1 MSSTSTNLHPQP
13 LQVYKLIRTLGEGA
27 FGKVK
32 LVKHLPSEKFVAMKE
47 ISKASLTTT
56 PTNYDRFI
64 REITFFK
71 TLSHPHVIALYEV
84 IESPTHYYFVMNYA
98 DNSDLLTYITEQRYL
113 KESKAKEIFTQII
126 TGVMY
131 LHKQHV
137 VHRDLKPENILLMN
151 NYNTAIISDFGL
163 ANWYNNDNKLRTMCG
178 SLHYASP
185 EMIMGEAYNGE
196 ASDVWSLGV
205 MLYVMIT
212 GKLPFDGCNNDEV
225 CNKIVNVVYKFPM
238 DVKVSKECKDL
249 IMKMLVHEPQERIKL
264 SNVMVHPFVNGCKD
278 GKSVVSGC
286 DEDKVMVDTVCALGK
301 FGIETTKEEIK
312 KKIKDNVFDQVTTC
326 YKLIKEKY
334 SKHIHNSE
342 SGITC
347 VSHRPKVKC
356 KLLSPRTD
364 INNNNNNTVQ
374 NGLLKGRERNKCN
387 NSHTHVNSKRN
398 VSSKTKIESS
408 LQSKTNIRNT
418 NNNNN
423 SKHKDKH
430 SISKNNNKLT
440 TTTSHHHS
448 TDKQHHP
455 FYTTINLTTDTS
467 QIQTIFKHKRIAK
480 KTKTT
485 LQKTKLTPFT
495 SSYADM
501 NINTTGNTNTILHL
515 YTSNNPNK
523 QKLSLKQQQSTSNTF
538 NSHDIRSTSNKKAT
552 NSSSL
557 NKTKQQHTPR
567 KCLFTFNNNMK
578 PLSTSKPTPHKQ
590 QHVTPTTNATNIYM
604 ICTTH
609 QPINII
615 KRKLE
620 SIATKKQYT
629 FKQSKY
635 NVYQLIN
642 NSNTAVL
649 DIHVNTSGI
658 LKLCHCKGEKSQTKE
673 MVQVILHEIGF
684 D

>member
-163 ANWYNNDNKLRTMCG
+163 ANWYNNDNKLFTMCG

-185 EMIMGEAYNGE
+185 EMIMGETYNGE

-264 SNVMVHPFVNGCKD
+264 SDVMVHPFVNGCKD

-347 VSHRPKVKC
+347 VSYRPKVKC

-364 INNNNNNTVQ
+364 INNNNNTVQ

-398 VSSKTKIESS
+398 VSSKTS
-408 LQSKTNIRNT
+408 LQSKTNIRHM

-557 NKTKQQHTPR
+557 NKTKLQHTPR

-590 QHVTPTTNATNIYM
+590 QHVAPTTNTTNIYM

-629 FKQSKY
+629 IKQSKY

>member
-1 MSSTSTNLHPQP
+1 MSSTSTTQP

-64 REITFFK
+64 RELTFFK
-71 TLSHPHVIALYEV
+71 TLSHPHVITLYEV

-131 LHKQHV
+131 LHTQHV

-163 ANWYNNDNKLRTMCG
+163 ANWYSNDNKLHTMCG

-205 MLYVMIT
+205 MLYVMVT
-212 GKLPFDGCNNDEV
+212 GQLPFDGDNNDEV
-225 CNKIVNVVYKFPM
+225 CNRIVNVVYKFPM

-249 IMKMLVHEPQERIKL
+249 IMKMLVHAPQERIKL
-264 SNVMVHPFVNGCKD
+264 SDVLLHPFVNGGKD
-278 GKSVVSGC
+278 GKSVLGGC
-286 DEDKVMVDTVCALGK
+286 DEDKVIVDTVCALGK

-312 KKIKDNVFDQVTTC
+312 MKVRDNVFDQVTTC

-334 SKHIHNSE
+334 IKHIHNNE
-342 SGITC
+342 NGITC
-347 VSHRPKVKC
+347 VSYRSKGKC
-356 KLLSPRTD
+356 KLSSPRTD
-364 INNNNNNTVQ
+364 NNGGTVH
-374 NGLLKGRERNKCN
+374 NVLLKIRERNKCN
-387 NSHTHVNSKRN
+387 NSNTHGNSNSKRN
-398 VSSKTKIESS
+398 VSSKTKTTST
-408 LQSKTNIRNT
+408 LQSKTNIRMT

-423 SKHKDKH
+423 SSKH
-430 SISKNNNKLT
+430 SINKNNKLT
-440 TTTSHHHS
+440 TTTSYHHS

-467 QIQTIFKHKRIAK
+467 QIQTIFKHKRIGK

-495 SSYADM
+495 LSYADINM
-501 NINTTGNTNTILHL
+501 NTTGNTNTILHL

-523 QKLSLKQQQSTSNTF
+523 QKMSLKQQQSTSNTF
-538 NSHDIRSTSNKKAT
+538 NSHDIRSTS
-552 NSSSL
+552 L

-567 KCLFTFNNNMK
+567 KCLFTLNNNNMK

-590 QHVTPTTNATNIYM
+590 QHNATTIYM

-609 QPINII
+609 QPINVI

-635 NVYQLIN
+635 NAYQLIN
-642 NSNTAVL
+642 YSNTAVL
-649 DIHVNTSGI
+649 DIHVNTSGV

>member
-1 MSSTSTNLHPQP
+1 MSSTSTTLHPQP

-71 TLSHPHVIALYEV
+71 TLSHPHLIALYEV

-163 ANWYNNDNKLRTMCG
+163 ANWYSNDNKLRTMCG

-185 EMIMGEAYNGE
+185 EMIMGETYNGE

-205 MLYVMIT
+205 ILYVMVT

-225 CNKIVNVVYKFPM
+225 CNKIVNVIYKFPM
-238 DVKVSKECKDL
+238 DMKVSKECKDL

-264 SNVMVHPFVNGCKD
+264 SDVMVHPFINGGKD
-278 GKSVVSGC
+278 KKSVVGRC
-286 DEDKVMVDTVCALGK
+286 DEDKVMVDTVCALRK

-312 KKIKDNVFDQVTTC
+312 MKVRDNVFDQVTTC

-334 SKHIHNSE
+334 IKLSSGSE

-347 VSHRPKVKC
+347 VSYRPKVKC

-364 INNNNNNTVQ
+364 INNNNNTIH

-387 NSHTHVNSKRN
+387 NKRN
-398 VSSKTKIESS
+398 VSSKTKTTST

-430 SISKNNNKLT
+430 SINKNNNKLT

-455 FYTTINLTTDTS
+455 FYTTINLNTDTS

-538 NSHDIRSTSNKKAT
+538 NSHDIRCSSNKKAT
-552 NSSSL
+552 NSSS
-557 NKTKQQHTPR
+557 H
-567 KCLFTFNNNMK
+567 NNNNIK

-609 QPINII
+609 QPINVI

-620 SIATKKQYT
+620 SIATKKQYI

-642 NSNTAVL
+642 NSSTAVL

>member
-1 MSSTSTNLHPQP
+1 M
-13 LQVYKLIRTLGEGA
+13 
-27 FGKVK
+27 
-32 LVKHLPSEKFVAMKE
+32 
-47 ISKASLTTT
+47 
-56 PTNYDRFI
+56 
-64 REITFFK
+64 
-71 TLSHPHVIALYEV
+71 
-84 IESPTHYYFVMNYA
+84 
-98 DNSDLLTYITEQRYL
+98 
-113 KESKAKEIFTQII
+113 
-126 TGVMY
+126 
-131 LHKQHV
+131 
-137 VHRDLKPENILLMN
+137 
-151 NYNTAIISDFGL
+151 
-163 ANWYNNDNKLRTMCG
+163 
-178 SLHYASP
+178 
-185 EMIMGEAYNGE
+185 
-196 ASDVWSLGV
+196 
-205 MLYVMIT
+205 
-212 GKLPFDGCNNDEV
+212 
-225 CNKIVNVVYKFPM
+225 
-238 DVKVSKECKDL
+238 
-249 IMKMLVHEPQERIKL
+249 
-264 SNVMVHPFVNGCKD
+264 
-278 GKSVVSGC
+278 
-286 DEDKVMVDTVCALGK
+286 
-301 FGIETTKEEIK
+301 
-312 KKIKDNVFDQVTTC
+312 
-326 YKLIKEKY
+326 
-334 SKHIHNSE
+334 SE

-347 VSHRPKVKC
+347 VSYRPKVKC

-364 INNNNNNTVQ
+364 INSNNNTIH

-398 VSSKTKIESS
+398 VSSKTKTAST

-430 SISKNNNKLT
+430 SINKNNNKLT

-455 FYTTINLTTDTS
+455 FYTTINLNTDTS

-538 NSHDIRSTSNKKAT
+538 NSHDIRCSSNKKTT
-552 NSSSL
+552 NSSS
-557 NKTKQQHTPR
+557 H
-567 KCLFTFNNNMK
+567 NNNNIK

-609 QPINII
+609 QPINVI

-620 SIATKKQYT
+620 SIATKKQYI

-642 NSNTAVL
+642 NSSTAVL

>member
-1 MSSTSTNLHPQP
+1 
-13 LQVYKLIRTLGEGA
+13 
-27 FGKVK
+27 
-32 LVKHLPSEKFVAMKE
+32 
-47 ISKASLTTT
+47 
-56 PTNYDRFI
+56 
-64 REITFFK
+64 
-71 TLSHPHVIALYEV
+71 
-84 IESPTHYYFVMNYA
+84 
-98 DNSDLLTYITEQRYL
+98 
-113 KESKAKEIFTQII
+113 
-126 TGVMY
+126 
-131 LHKQHV
+131 
-137 VHRDLKPENILLMN
+137 
-151 NYNTAIISDFGL
+151 
-163 ANWYNNDNKLRTMCG
+163 MCG

-185 EMIMGEAYNGE
+185 EMIMGETYNGE

-205 MLYVMIT
+205 ILYVMVT

-225 CNKIVNVVYKFPM
+225 CNKIVNVIYKFPM
-238 DVKVSKECKDL
+238 DMKISKECKDL

-264 SNVMVHPFVNGCKD
+264 SDVMVHPFINGGKD
-278 GKSVVSGC
+278 KKNVVGRC
-286 DEDKVMVDTVCALGK
+286 DEDKVMVDTVCALRK

-312 KKIKDNVFDQVTTC
+312 MKVRDNVFDQVTTC

-334 SKHIHNSE
+334 IKHSSGSE

-347 VSHRPKVKC
+347 VSYRPKVKC

-364 INNNNNNTVQ
+364 INSNNTIH

-398 VSSKTKIESS
+398 VSSKTKTTST

-423 SKHKDKH
+423 SKHKDKY
-430 SISKNNNKLT
+430 SINKNNNKLT

-455 FYTTINLTTDTS
+455 FYTTINLNTDTS

-538 NSHDIRSTSNKKAT
+538 NSHDIRCSSNKKTT
-552 NSSSL
+552 NSSS
-557 NKTKQQHTPR
+557 H
-567 KCLFTFNNNMK
+567 NNNNIK

-609 QPINII
+609 QPINVI

-620 SIATKKQYT
+620 SIATKKQYI

-642 NSNTAVL
+642 NSSTAVL